1 MFRISY
7 LMATAILLCG
17 CSVLQTSVPL
27 GTQPGAPVAT
37 ATSFRLFW
45 DASVA
50 VSTPD
55 GISLTYGSKPSDN
68 SPLGSFWMKST
79 LDSLTALA
87 NSQAAQAAM
96 SGYMM
101 GSGSGLPA
109 LPPVG
114 GQLPAG
120 TNASA
125 LQRALQS
132 AGCPLAYKLSPT
144 AFASL
149 LSALAQSGTA
159 LNVESLL
166 PILGGGG
173 VE

>member
-1 MFRISY
+1 MLRISS
-7 LMATAILLCG
+7 LVVITILLCG
-17 CSVLQTSVPL
+17 CSVLTTQIPL
-27 GTQPGAPVAT
+27 GTAPGSPVAS
-37 ATSFRLFW
+37 ATSFRLW
-45 DASVA
+45 YDSA
-50 VSTPD
+50 VSVGTPD
-55 GISLTYGSKPSDN
+55 GISLSYGSKSNEN
-68 SPLGSFWMKST
+68 SPLGAFWMRST
-79 LDSLTALA
+79 LDALTALA

-109 LPPVG
+109 LPAVG
-114 GQLPAG
+114 GQLPTG

-132 AGCPLAYKLSPT
+132 AGCPLASKLSPT

-166 PILGGGG
+166 PLLGGA
-173 VE
+173 E